1 MPVLHDAWNS
11 SQLPQGTVGTVGNF
25 DGVHRGQ
32 QAILEM
38 VVRRGLDTGLVP
50 VTVTFE
56 PHPLQILGPEA
67 APLRLTT
74 PRQKVRLLSSCG
86 IETILVLTFDEKLS
100 RVSAREFVEDFLFD
114 RLDMQEIYVGSRFTF
129 CHGREGNLRLL
140 KEVALANRR
149 RVVGVAEVVEGQTPI
164 SSTRIRD
171 ALRRGDVT
179 GAADLLGR
187 PYSLAGRVV
196 RGAAQGKELGWPTI
210 NLDLENELLPASG
223 VYRSRVRIGEG
234 NERLPA
240 VTNVGFR
247 PTLHR
252 GSELTVESH
261 ILDFRSEIYGSPVEL
276 EFLDRLR
283 GERRFGSTEEL
294 VEQIA
299 RDVEEVRRRFS
310 RELLR
315 LG

>member
-1 MPVLHDAWNS
+1 
-11 SQLPQGTVGTVGNF
+11 
-25 DGVHRGQ
+25 
-32 QAILEM
+32 
-38 VVRRGLDTGLVP
+38 VRRGRETGLAP
-50 VTVTFE
+50 VVVTFE
-56 PHPLQILGPEA
+56 PHPLQVLGPEA

-74 PRQKVRLLSSCG
+74 PRQKVSLLSSCG

-100 RVSAREFVEDFLFD
+100 RVSAREFVEDFLFG
-114 RLDMQEIYVGSRFTF
+114 RLDMQEVYVGSRFTF
-129 CHGREGNLRLL
+129 GHGREGNLRLL
-140 KEVALANRR
+140 EGLARASRR

-171 ALRRGDVT
+171 ALRGGDVA

-210 NLDLENELLPASG
+210 NLDLENELLPGSG

-234 NERLPA
+234 SERLPA

-261 ILDFRSEIYGSPVEL
+261 ILDFRREIYGSPVEL

-283 GERRFGSTEEL
+283 GERKFGSTKEL

-310 RELLR
+310 GELPG